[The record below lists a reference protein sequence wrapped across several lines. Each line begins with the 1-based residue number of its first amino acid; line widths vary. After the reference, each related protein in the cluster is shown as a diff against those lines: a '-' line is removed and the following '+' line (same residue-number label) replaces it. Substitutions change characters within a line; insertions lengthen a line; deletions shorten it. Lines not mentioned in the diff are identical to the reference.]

1 MRALVNRISQFSL
14 RDLSSSFWIIVV
26 LLASGFIGLVGGFIL
41 SDKPV
46 LVLVLGVLPLGA
58 IFLLRSTDHP
68 EIIPVVLLFA
78 AAFTPFYL
86 PTGTMSIIVDGMILA
101 GIFFG
106 LWLFRMLVTSD
117 ASSFR
122 LDVPSRWL
130 LAFMLVVPISL
141 VWSNLLRDVQ
151 INVRPSFV
159 FVQLATSAVMILLPA
174 CFLMVANFVN
184 KEIVLKWMVGAMMVA
199 GGLGLL
205 TEILR
210 PPDTLRVN
218 TGGLFTMWILCL
230 SAAMVLY
237 NAKLGLVTKV
247 LLLSLALAWIYFRF
261 ILNTTWLAGWLP
273 GFITLGVLVFMR
285 SKRLFLLLLV
295 VIAIFTI
302 INIEEVQI
310 AFESEQRESGYS
322 RTQAWLLNLDLARK
336 HWLFGTGPGG
346 YRAYYEE
353 YYPSSNASHNNYLDI
368 LSAVG
373 VVGFIPFMAFFVTIA
388 WKGYKLLLLLKKRRN
403 FLSAL
408 AAGAFAGTIG
418 CLFAMAFG
426 DWVIPFPYTQGIW
439 SFDYEVYSWLF
450 MGAILAIERIVKNEE
465 NTG

>member
-1 MRALVNRISQFSL
+1 
-14 RDLSSSFWIIVV
+14 
-26 LLASGFIGLVGGFIL
+26 
-41 SDKPV
+41 
-46 LVLVLGVLPLGA
+46 
-58 IFLLRSTDHP
+58 
-68 EIIPVVLLFA
+68 
-78 AAFTPFYL
+78 
-86 PTGTMSIIVDGMILA
+86 
-101 GIFFG
+101 
-106 LWLFRMLVTSD
+106 
-117 ASSFR
+117 
-122 LDVPSRWL
+122 
-130 LAFMLVVPISL
+130 
-141 VWSNLLRDVQ
+141 
-151 INVRPSFV
+151 
-159 FVQLATSAVMILLPA
+159 
-174 CFLMVANFVN
+174 MVANFVN

-322 RTQAWLLNLDLARK
+322 RTQAWLLILTLA
-336 HWLFGTGPGG
+336 GNT
-346 YRAYYEE
+346 
-353 YYPSSNASHNNYLDI
+353 
-368 LSAVG
+368 
-373 VVGFIPFMAFFVTIA
+373 
-388 WKGYKLLLLLKKRRN
+388 
-403 FLSAL
+403 
-408 AAGAFAGTIG
+408 G
-418 CLFAMAFG
+418 CLDRA
-426 DWVIPFPYTQGIW
+426 WRYV
-439 SFDYEVYSWLF
+439 L
-450 MGAILAIERIVKNEE
+450 L
-465 NTG
+465 